1 LDDKSLEQSRKNVP
15 ADVRSAF
22 HVDEIQAL
30 VVKYASEPFEIAV
43 EFVEHNG
50 LTHPVIVVPPGVR
63 TPVAAKAG
71 LKAEKDGKPIWLI
84 GENDVYFRTMESSGV
99 VASAKILWKDWR
111 DLVEICFDNREA
123 DIGRFLRRHLAGVDP
138 ATLAVA
144 MGANA
149 PVQESIKDR
158 LKALLADGLNRFK
171 TEVHDRGIKLPP
183 HGSWEV
189 ALIIDGELPSLKLD
203 EFANVLHAS
212 NPGYTGW
219 PVWLNSRHFSDA
231 EARPY
236 SLDGAWQAF
245 IADIAPSMF
254 PAIDFMRQDPNGSF
268 YLYRALEDDISL
280 SDRAPEPMKFLDPV
294 LTLLR
299 VAEAIAV
306 GMAFAKALK
315 ASEQTKLEFM
325 FRWSGLKGRQ
335 LNSWSNPMRHVSL
348 YKSRQDTVTSTVN
361 VPIDTPA
368 SSFAEYVKTAIQP
381 LSEAFEGFTIPGAV
395 VEEMTQKMLER
406 RL

>member
-171 TEVHDRGIKLPP
+171 TDVHDRGIKLPP

-203 EFANVLHAS
+203 EFANHCMRAIQGTQAGRFGSIVDTSAMRKRVRTRWMAHGKRSLLIL
-212 NPGYTGW
+212 P
-219 PVWLNSRHFSDA
+219 LRCSRRS
-231 EARPY
+231 
-236 SLDGAWQAF
+236 
-245 IADIAPSMF
+245 
-254 PAIDFMRQDPNGSF
+254 
-268 YLYRALEDDISL
+268 ISC
-280 SDRAPEPMKFLDPV
+280 
-294 LTLLR
+294 
-299 VAEAIAV
+299 
-306 GMAFAKALK
+306 
-315 ASEQTKLEFM
+315 
-325 FRWSGLKGRQ
+325 
-335 LNSWSNPMRHVSL
+335 
-348 YKSRQDTVTSTVN
+348 
-361 VPIDTPA
+361 
-368 SSFAEYVKTAIQP
+368 VKTRTGVSI
-381 LSEAFEGFTIPGAV
+381 FIG
-395 VEEMTQKMLER
+395 R
-406 RL
+406 